1 MLNEKK
7 TIGGFLAGVV
17 VLSFAA
23 CGGND
28 GVDTAGAD
36 EDASAAAQ
44 EVSGDTDAQ
53 EAAADTISLLVNT
66 EGMGQIAQAE
76 AGEEP
81 AFDDEFPKQSLA
93 VNLQEPADYVL
104 GAKADE
110 GWKFVGWMKDGETFS
125 TDEQITVTV
134 SEDMELVAVFEVEE

>member
-1 MLNEKK
+1 MRKK
-7 TIGGFLAGVV
+7 ALIVLLTGVV

-23 CGGND
+23 CGSNNASEAPASE
-28 GVDTAGAD
+28 TAHETSTDISAAGGAD
-36 EDASAAAQ
+36 
-44 EVSGDTDAQ
+44 T
-53 EAAADTISLLVNT
+53 DTISLTVNT

-81 AFDDEFPKQSLA
+81 AFDDEFPQQSLA